1 MLREC
6 PSLNWL
12 EAVSL
17 WSDYGL
23 VWKGLPCRRKC
34 VNGVGF
40 KLFECPSPKALFLPS
55 AFESGCRILTTISAR
70 CPHALCHGDNRLKL

>member
-12 EAVSL
+12 ETVSL
-17 WSDYGL
+17 WSGYGL

-34 VNGVGF
+34 VNGMGF
-40 KLFECPSPKALFLPS
+40 KLFECPSQDQKLSFFLLPLDLDVV
-55 AFESGCRILTTISAR
+55 F
-70 CPHALCHGDNRLKL
+70 